1 VTWLDW
7 LRLMPLHDG
16 EHSWVPASHLSR
28 LFREH
33 MDDLDLTDAN
43 SKLETADA
51 LRVLL
56 KRRLVERGEQMRGGN
71 RLYRITRL
79 GIAILAEEKTEL
91 GRRAQVA
98 LVRREKT
105 FERDLQALRSEYAR
119 LKAST

>member
-1 VTWLDW
+1 MTWLDW

-33 MDDLDLTDAN
+33 MDGA
-43 SKLETADA
+43 KLETADA

-79 GIAILAEEKTEL
+79 GVAILAEEKTEL